1 MRENNCHSKIQY
13 TGKILFNTKSNW
25 KISTDT
31 IPFLHPNPKN
41 LSPSVNT
48 KGDTKSSSGRKKTI
62 LERNMKMQESRKR
75 RKKVSVWGKKKRM
88 LNDYINENGDLWG
101 LKYMLKNIWKNKYFM
116 NKSLSQELNG
126 DLAFKS

>member
-1 MRENNCHSKIQY
+1 
-13 TGKILFNTKSNW
+13 
-25 KISTDT
+25 
-31 IPFLHPNPKN
+31 
-41 LSPSVNT
+41 
-48 KGDTKSSSGRKKTI
+48 
-62 LERNMKMQESRKR
+62 
-75 RKKVSVWGKKKRM
+75 M